1 MSGGYL
7 GKISGIFGEVKP
19 TIAKVDKKVV
29 RVEKG
34 GVHRNKQE
42 NKSKKKH
49 GSLQAARIGKVRFVV
64 PHAVFIT
71 LLH

>member
-1 MSGGYL
+1 MSGGYVE
-7 GKISGIFGEVKP
+7 KISGISGEVKP
-19 TIAKVDKKVV
+19 TTEKVDKKVL

-34 GVHRNKQE
+34 GVHRNQQE
-42 NKSKKKH
+42 NKGKKKH

-64 PHAVFIT
+64 PHAVFIS

>member
-1 MSGGYL
+1 MSGGYV

-19 TIAKVDKKVV
+19 TIEKVGKKVV

-34 GVHRNKQE
+34 GVHRNQQE

-49 GSLQAARIGKVRFVV
+49 GSLQAARIGE
-64 PHAVFIT
+64 
-71 LLH
+71 